1 MLSCKS
7 SLRCTDS
14 WLCGKD
20 GTLVYERHTPQVIRA
35 HVCDRCAKTFSFTT
49 STFQCSTVD
58 WQLCMWL
65 QGEFWRAIYDA
76 VSKDVISLSKSALAK
91 TWKSI
96 LAEGFDA
103 HESHLSSCTVL
114 TERKCANL
122 GLNNAHTFIS
132 IIFSSCYIDV
142 IGLYTHIRA
151 NMAVRGQ
158 IRSDMAWL
166 WVITHTVRY
175 T

>member
-7 SLRCTDS
+7 PLRCTDS

-20 GTLVYERHTPQVIRA
+20 GTLVYERHTQQVIRA
-35 HVCDRCAKTFSFTT
+35 HVCNRCAKTFSFMT

-58 WQLCMWL
+58 WQLCMRL
-65 QGEFWRAIYDA
+65 QGAFWRAIYGA
-76 VSKDVISLSKSALAK
+76 VSKDVINLSKSAK

-103 HESHLSSCTVL
+103 HESHLSLCTVL
-114 TERKCANL
+114 MERKHANL
-122 GLNNAHTFIS
+122 GLSNAHTFIS
-132 IIFSSCYIDV
+132 IMFSSCYTDFID
-142 IGLYTHIRA
+142 LYTHIRA
-151 NMAVRGQ
+151 NMVISGQ

-166 WVITHTVRY
+166 WVIAHTIRY